1 MNVVG
6 CVWGGRRGLA
16 MNSNQ
21 AKAKMSQT
29 LKRLIMKELK

>member
-6 CVWGGRRGLA
+6 CGGGEGGA
-16 MNSNQ
+16 TNSNQ
-21 AKAKMSQT
+21 AKSKMSQA